1 MTYWP
6 ISSPSVFA
14 ATKRTD
20 PGRAHTSHDDAE
32 HQQPG
37 EQDADKPSQTHPGDG
52 ASAQSKSEVEDKNG
66 ASVEDDIHGTIIA
79 IRVTRSGHMFATLTR
94 TTLTVWQ
101 TKACLI
107 ANVTPQPTIVLAS
120 VLRSEQSV
128 RTYGP
133 NTDVLL
139 RPDSQIFVVQ
149 TTLGFLITY
158 SLATD
163 HSSRIYQ
170 AQFTNTHGGHTRR
183 SSAITGFKIQRQHDV
198 NAGPGEGSGLKE
210 LSLRFR
216 MVIRVDAGIIR
227 ALALDDELIV
237 ATGKPAAV
245 QCIRWAPD
253 STGSQTSTE
262 LLAKM
267 SWLGNNASLR
277 EMVHDRP
284 MNLSCWITGDGRA
297 FAVQKAARKDAV
309 APSLF
314 RGYGFHTPETDADHG
329 VKAAINARFSLLAVG
344 CASGEIYVY
353 TARDYTGNIPLSHK
367 LRPNV
372 TSPGK
377 MTVLTYSPDG
387 YCLFAGYERGWAMW
401 SVYGKPGATSFTAER
416 TLSKT
421 NNEEWLL
428 SIKEA
433 FWIGG
438 GAELLMLS
446 NDDNRFFVLE
456 MARSAVTGCFS
467 SANVSRSLM
476 QTSTGFMIYRGYDL
490 PDLTTISADV
500 SLWHHVQIPSA
511 YLVDQWPIRS
521 AVISNDGRY
530 VAIAGKRGLAHY
542 SVNSGR
548 WKMFDDPFIE
558 NEFTVRGG
566 MCWFQHVLIA
576 AIECRDSH
584 EVRVYSREAALDN
597 SHIMHTQK
605 LPAPIVL
612 IAPSGE
618 DSLLVYTY
626 ENILYH
632 YVISVSDASVK
643 LVQVGQIAL
652 HGIIRAPTRV
662 RALSWILPEDQ
673 IHNGD
678 PSQDV
683 AVATILFLVD
693 GKLVLLQ
700 PTTTESGDLKY
711 EMRIIAQNVETY
723 ALMRDHPAF
732 ALDRHADSLPASP
745 SMELTMEGVHGHDL
759 RDSLWFFDGHDMR
772 VWIDMQDVLASASPE
787 IGRELP
793 TPVQI
798 PVDFYPLSALINKA
812 IIFGV
817 ESELIQRRDTNFAF
831 LRFGTR
837 THLFLPALLRSHLAQ
852 FNHPAA
858 LHLSHHYQHLLY
870 FPHALEI
877 LLHEVLDEEVDTQPP
892 PEQALLPSVL
902 SFLSSFPRYLDIV
915 VQCTRKTEVRS
926 WRTLFSN
933 LPPPEELFEE
943 SLQKGN
949 LKTAGGYL
957 LVLHTFEELR
967 PTGDQVVR
975 LLQRAKDKQDWEL
988 CKELA
993 RFLMA
998 LDESGAT
1005 LRSTLELVELKTPS
1019 AEPGLGQSHFT
1030 FDTAR
1035 LNVPLRSRNNG
1046 TRSLGGPGVDF
1057 GSDGAGRTS
1066 RENGDISPGVSD
1078 VSASSDTSPS
1088 QVPGDYFGLG
1098 MNSLRQ

>member
-372 TSPGK
+372 TSSGK

-521 AVISNDGRY
+521 AVISNDGRER
-530 VAIAGKRGLAHY
+530 VHSSRG
-542 SVNSGR
+542 
-548 WKMFDDPFIE
+548 
-558 NEFTVRGG
+558 
-566 MCWFQHVLIA
+566 
-576 AIECRDSH
+576 
-584 EVRVYSREAALDN
+584 VRVYSREAALDN

-831 LRFGTR
+831 LRFSTR

-975 LLQRAKDKQDWEL
+975 LLQRAKDEQDWEL